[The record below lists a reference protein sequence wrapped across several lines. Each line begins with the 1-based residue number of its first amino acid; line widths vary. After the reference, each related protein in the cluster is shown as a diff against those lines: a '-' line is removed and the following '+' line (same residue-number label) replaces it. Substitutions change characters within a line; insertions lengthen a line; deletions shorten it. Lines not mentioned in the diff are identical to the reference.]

1 MRSYGDGCSSAH
13 ALDLIGERWALLIVR
28 DLLFGPKRFT
38 DLRVGLPQGS
48 PNVLSQRLRELEASG
63 IVRRRKLPPPA
74 STMVYELTE
83 WGAQLEPILTGLQ
96 RWGAASPSL
105 PQDIPV
111 GCDAA
116 MLALKNVFSSD
127 AAAGFH
133 GVVEVRFG
141 SRDRSCDP
149 RTRRLR
155 CALPRSR
162 GAVGRAPS
170 RGRSPANRAVLHAVP
185 GAGRA
190 RVRAVRLLGSM
201 LRQISSGEASR
212 GTIAGL
218 MAREKREPLHTS
230 RRGLRDAD
238 FSSWPYSPSPP
249 SASKWRLRARQRCV
263 DPSYEQPLVVPQL
276 EQTKHAPARCM
287 SMPHW

>member
-133 GVVEVRFG
+133 GVVEVRFHAG
-141 SRDRSCDP
+141 TFRVKVEGGTIDIN
-149 RTRRLR
+149 
-155 CALPRSR
+155 R
-162 GAVGRAPS
+162 GAADHPD
-170 RGRSPANRAVLHAVP
+170 AAVETDPVTLEHVAFGALSLEAAEQSGALRVEGDHQLIERFFTLFPVP
-185 GAGRA
+185 GGPE
-190 RVRAVRLLGSM
+190 S
-201 LRQISSGEASR
+201 
-212 GTIAGL
+212 
-218 MAREKREPLHTS
+218 
-230 RRGLRDAD
+230 
-238 FSSWPYSPSPP
+238 
-249 SASKWRLRARQRCV
+249 
-263 DPSYEQPLVVPQL
+263 EQ
-276 EQTKHAPARCM
+276 
-287 SMPHW
+287 